1 MYGALLTIHIIV
13 SIFLI
18 LIILIQQK
26 GGGLGSAFGGGGGQ
40 SVFGGR
46 GANPFL
52 TKTTVV
58 LFAIFIVTSFS
69 MEFMTRGRAVRRK
82 ESAIEKA
89 MRKGEITPPT
99 QSYPAQPYE
108 GE

>member
-1 MYGALLTIHIIV
+1 MYGALLTIHIIA
-13 SIFLI
+13 SLFLI
-18 LIILIQQK
+18 FVILIQQK
-26 GGGLGSAFGGGGGQ
+26 GGGLGSMFGGGQ

-58 LFAIFIVTSFS
+58 LFTVFIATSFS
-69 MEFMTRGRAVRRK
+69 LVFMTKGRVVRK

-89 MRKGEITPPT
+89 VKKGEFAPP
-99 QSYPAQPYE
+99 PIPYE